1 MQPKSFGSFFK
12 ELRMKNGQTLR
23 KFCQAHDFDPGNIS
37 KIERGR
43 MMPPVD
49 QQILNRYAAA
59 LNLQSNSD
67 DWNEFIILAGVE
79 SKRIPEPIVEN
90 EDFYKRL
97 PLLFR
102 TITGQKL
109 SPEKL
114 DLLIEMMKKE

>member
-1 MQPKSFGSFFK
+1 MQQKSFGSFFK

-23 KFCQAHDFDPGNIS
+23 KFCQTQDFDPGNVS

-43 MMPPVD
+43 VSPPVD
-49 QQILNRYAAA
+49 QQILDRYAKA
-59 LNLQSNSD
+59 LNLQNGSD
-67 DWNEFIILAGVE
+67 GWNEFVILAGIE

-90 EDFYKRL
+90 EEFYKRL

-102 TITGQKL
+102 TITGEKL

-114 DLLIEMMKKE
+114 DLLIEMMKEE